1 MVHLTPTGQ
10 SLEDLVPRAYWEY
23 KDVFSKDTFD
33 KLPARKP
40 WDHGIEL
47 LPGAEPQSS
56 RTFPLS
62 PLEQK
67 ELDEFLQ
74 ENLCSG
80 RIRLSKSPFGAPVFF
95 IKKKDGSLRLVQDYW
110 KLNTV
115 TVKNS
120 YHCPSFWT
128 F

>member
-1 MVHLTPTGQ
+1 M
-10 SLEDLVPRAYWEY
+10 
-23 KDVFSKDTFD
+23 
-33 KLPARKP
+33 RKP

-47 LPGAEPQSS
+47 LPGVEPQSS
-56 RTFPLS
+56 QTFPLS

-67 ELDEFLQ
+67 ELDKFLQ

-80 RIRLSKSPFGAPVFF
+80 RICPLKSPFRAPVFF
-95 IKKKDGSLRLVQDYW
+95 IKKDRSLRLVQDYR

-120 YHCPSFWT
+120 YPLPLISDILN
-128 F
+128 